1 MLVVCPPVLDK
12 FHFNDFNATGLEVKK
27 VAARISTHHFERKK
41 REEEEENEKKK
52 DSPNRPF
59 RVFQNIFFLLGS
71 RSNS

>member
-1 MLVVCPPVLDK
+1 MLDK

-52 DSPNRPF
+52 IHQTGLLGYF
-59 RVFQNIFFLLGS
+59 KIFFS
-71 RSNS
+71 Y